1 MSTQEEKILRAF
13 KDKDWNEIITHDTW
27 QIFKIMSEFVE
38 GFEKMSKVGPCVS
51 IFGSAR
57 TQPENSYYKLTEDIA
72 FRLTQ
77 HGYGIITGGGPGIM
91 EAANKGAARGKGR
104 SVGVNIELE
113 FEQYPNPYIDKD
125 KVITFKY
132 FFVRKVMFMKYSQ
145 GFVVMPGGFGTMDEL
160 FEALTLIQTNK
171 IARFPIVLAGK
182 DYWQGL
188 YEWIKTTILKNN
200 NICEEDMELFHLAE
214 DAEDAVNHI
223 HNFYQK
229 YMLKPN
235 F

>member
-1 MSTQEEKILRAF
+1 
-13 KDKDWNEIITHDTW
+13 
-27 QIFKIMSEFVE
+27 
-38 GFEKMSKVGPCVS
+38 
-51 IFGSAR
+51 
-57 TQPENSYYKLTEDIA
+57 
-72 FRLTQ
+72 
-77 HGYGIITGGGPGIM
+77 
-91 EAANKGAARGKGR
+91 
-104 SVGVNIELE
+104 
-113 FEQYPNPYIDKD
+113 
-125 KVITFKY
+125 
-132 FFVRKVMFMKYSQ
+132 
-145 GFVVMPGGFGTMDEL
+145 MPGGFGTMDEL